1 MSKKPS
7 GTIPGPWLPA
17 PYDDDDT
24 RAIKA
29 LATGTAS
36 SGQQQVALRWI
47 IHTLCGT
54 YDQPYR
60 PGEGGDRDTV
70 FACAKQFVGQQIV
83 KHINM
88 SMPTQSA
95 PTKRTA

>member
-1 MSKKPS
+1 MSKKPV
-7 GTIPGPWLPA
+7 PQAWHPA
-17 PYDDDDT
+17 PYT
-24 RAIKA
+24 PHVTSAIKA
-29 LATGTAS
+29 LANDPKHKF
-36 SGQQQVALRWI
+36 ALDWI
-47 IHTLCGT
+47 IYQLCGT

-88 SMPTQSA
+88 PMPTNEKQ
-95 PTKRTA
+95 TV

>member
-1 MSKKPS
+1 MSKKLTPQ
-7 GTIPGPWLPA
+7 PWHPA
-17 PYDDDDT
+17 PYDPDGTDT
-24 RAIKA
+24 AAIKA
-29 LATGTAS
+29 LAAGVAS
-36 SGQQQVALRWI
+36 EGQQKRALAWI
-47 IHTLCGT
+47 INSVCGT

-88 SMPTQSA
+88 PMPTKA
-95 PTKRTA
+95 PK